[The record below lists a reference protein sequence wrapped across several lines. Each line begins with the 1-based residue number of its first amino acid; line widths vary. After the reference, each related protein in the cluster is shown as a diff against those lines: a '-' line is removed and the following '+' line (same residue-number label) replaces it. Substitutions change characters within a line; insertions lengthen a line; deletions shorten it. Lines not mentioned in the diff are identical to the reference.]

1 MTTEHQNEDRELTDN
16 ELAAISGG
24 ALYIP
29 PPPSPTGF
37 GVRTD
42 AIIAF
47 KNANHLSLTGP
58 TLTLP

>member
-16 ELAAISGG
+16 EIDAITGG
-24 ALYIP
+24 GYVQFA
-29 PPPSPTGF
+29 SGF